1 MSLLERV
8 KDNKGTVSSALGKK
22 IAAEIVSGHGE
33 LLDECFPLVLH
44 DNKNVRSTCA
54 KIIEIV
60 AESKTDYI
68 ATKLDSLLPVFDFPE
83 PQTRWCILYVFG
95 LCAKDNPEAAKKA
108 FKLMDSY
115 VARESGTCLLGRTID
130 YLGYIGADSH
140 EYAVKSLPYL
150 EKAASLDANLEKR
163 VLLSYEKIL
172 ESCNAPT
179 KKMVLDILTGY
190 TKSKKEANAKLA
202 AKIIKKAG

>member
-1 MSLLERV
+1 
-8 KDNKGTVSSALGKK
+8 
-22 IAAEIVSGHGE
+22 
-33 LLDECFPLVLH
+33 
-44 DNKNVRSTCA
+44 
-54 KIIEIV
+54 
-60 AESKTDYI
+60 
-68 ATKLDSLLPVFDFPE
+68 
-83 PQTRWCILYVFG
+83 
-95 LCAKDNPEAAKKA
+95 
-108 FKLMDSY
+108 
-115 VARESGTCLLGRTID
+115 
-130 YLGYIGADSH
+130 
-140 EYAVKSLPYL
+140 L